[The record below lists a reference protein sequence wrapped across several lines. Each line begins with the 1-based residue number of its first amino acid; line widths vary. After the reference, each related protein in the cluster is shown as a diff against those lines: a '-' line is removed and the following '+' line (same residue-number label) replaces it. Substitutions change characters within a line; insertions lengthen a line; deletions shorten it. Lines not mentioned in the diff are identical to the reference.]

1 MLKVGVIWY
10 HATRAL
16 GFAAGS
22 RGLLADADHVV
33 NNAWVVSTVDGEP
46 FNLPRH
52 DVSQALSVERG
63 VGLAPMPELDQ
74 RRSWILLAG
83 GHARE
88 VLPVGSNV
96 TGRYKRLELQLGPE
110 NLAPTVGGAVLTAGP
125 EELPTEQRALALY
138 SELGS
143 HLRALIDVR
152 FKLLAIVPTVSGIA
166 LGSLITRTPDHLTAA
181 NRAVLATAALVGFLV
196 VLGVRIYDV
205 RNSEL
210 HDDLISRGRK
220 VEETLGIERGVYT
233 LRRRSVFPV
242 QHDTAL
248 GLVYGVVLL
257 AWLATAVV
265 YAFGLG
271 PAG

>member
-1 MLKVGVIWY
+1 MWH

-16 GFAAGS
+16 GFARGT
-22 RGLLADADHVV
+22 RGLLADAEHVV
-33 NNAWVVSTVDGEP
+33 NNAWVVSTTDGEP

-52 DVSQALSVERG
+52 DIRVPISVERG
-63 VGLAPMPELDQ
+63 FGLAPMPELDQ

-88 VLPVGSNV
+88 VLPLGSNV
-96 TGRYKRLELQLGPE
+96 AGRYKRLELQLGAE
-110 NLAPTVGGAVLTAGP
+110 NLAPAVGGEVLTAGLEDP
-125 EELPTEQRALALY
+125 PTEQRALALY
-138 SELGS
+138 NELGN

-166 LGSLITRTPDHLTAA
+166 LGSLITRSPNHLTAT
-181 NRAVLATAALVGFLV
+181 NRAAFVTAAVVGFLV

-220 VEETLGIERGVYT
+220 IEQTLGIERGVYT

-248 GLVYGVVLL
+248 RLVYGVVLL
-257 AWLATAVV
+257 AWLATAVL
-265 YAFGLG
+265 YALGLG
-271 PAG
+271 PAA

>member
-1 MLKVGVIWY
+1 MLKVGVVWY
-10 HATRAL
+10 HAMRAF
-16 GFAAGS
+16 GFAPGT
-22 RGLLADADHVV
+22 RGLLAEAEHVV
-33 NNAWVVSTVDGEP
+33 NNAWVVSTIDGKP

-52 DVSQALSVERG
+52 DVSVALAVERG
-63 VGLAPMPELDQ
+63 IGLAPLPQLDPD
-74 RRSWILLAG
+74 RSGILLAG

-88 VLPVGSNV
+88 VLPLESNI
-96 TGRYKRLELQLGPE
+96 TGRYKRLELQLGAE
-110 NLAPTVGGAVLTAGP
+110 NLARTVGGEVVTAGR
-125 EELPTEQRALALY
+125 EESSTEARALY
-138 SELGS
+138 TELGN

-166 LGSLITRTPDHLTAA
+166 LGSLITQTPDHPTAA

-196 VLGVRIYDV
+196 VVGIRIYDV

-233 LRRRSVFPV
+233 LRRKSVFPV
-242 QHDTAL
+242 QHDAAL

-265 YAFGLG
+265 YAFGFG